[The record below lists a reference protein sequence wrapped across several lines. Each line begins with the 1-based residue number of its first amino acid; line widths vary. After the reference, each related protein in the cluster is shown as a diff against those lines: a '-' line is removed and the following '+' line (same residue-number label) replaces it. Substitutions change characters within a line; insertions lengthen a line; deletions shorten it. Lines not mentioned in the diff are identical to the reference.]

1 MKKLFVII
9 FYIFSFIAKGQ
20 IMVIDA
26 GDGWKS
32 KVDSAISII
41 QKYDSNAYGNLIN
54 YCKEI
59 GYWNGDFSTTEEG
72 SKIIISRKEMNHI
85 SVNNIACILV
95 HESRH
100 LMIEKADPKWD
111 ENFIEFMCY
120 DYELNF
126 AKKIPNMENW
136 VLQHITSMREKYVKI
151 IQR

>member
-1 MKKLFVII
+1 
-9 FYIFSFIAKGQ
+9 
-20 IMVIDA
+20 
-26 GDGWKS
+26 
-32 KVDSAISII
+32 
-41 QKYDSNAYGNLIN
+41 
-54 YCKEI
+54 
-59 GYWNGDFSTTEEG
+59 
-72 SKIIISRKEMNHI
+72 MNHI

-136 VLQHITSMREKYVKI
+136 QKIQLGDQINEYNIEQALEVIYSAFGEEFLLKFAHKIQAQPTLVNQLKSMI
-151 IQR
+151 